1 MGIWEG
7 HFKALLIIRNIISM
21 RYQWYVY
28 HVPSHR
34 DKGLLPQM
42 EKKKKEKSKKNLV
55 LLSMLIQ
62 LVCQIV

>member
-42 EKKKKEKSKKNLV
+42 EKKKKEKKTLL
-55 LLSMLIQ
+55 LLSMSI
-62 LVCQIV
+62 

>member
-42 EKKKKEKSKKNLV
+42 EKKKKGKKPCY
-55 LLSMLIQ
+55 S
-62 LVCQIV
+62 